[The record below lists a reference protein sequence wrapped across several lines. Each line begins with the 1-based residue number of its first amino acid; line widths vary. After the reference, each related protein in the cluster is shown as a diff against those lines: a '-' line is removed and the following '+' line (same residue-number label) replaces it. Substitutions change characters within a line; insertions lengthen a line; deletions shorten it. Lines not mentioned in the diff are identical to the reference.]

1 MQQRRFELG
10 KIPTEPGVYVMK
22 DRLGAVIYVGKA
34 KNLRRRLTTYFR
46 PGKQTLANLKT
57 RALIESIEDYEVH
70 VLRNEQEAL
79 LLENRLIKQW
89 RPRYNIQFRDDK
101 RFYQIRINVRLS
113 MPRIELV
120 RQRREDDSRY
130 WGPFPN
136 SNQLHCIVDWLNAGL
151 QLRTC
156 RHAEPGE
163 LQHQHCHADILKT
176 CSAPCI
182 GKISL
187 LEYRERV
194 QQAIDILDG
203 KNKQAVLAELQQQ
216 MGECAAKLDFE
227 QAAKLRDV
235 QEALKQMYQPVRR
248 FNAGL
253 SRMLGKQDPLQALQA
268 LGEALGM
275 QHPPH
280 IMECFDI
287 SNISSTHIVASMV
300 RFVDGVPRNSAYRRY
315 RIKSVQ
321 GQDDFASMA
330 EVIRRRY
337 SRVLAESRVQEP
349 NSTGVAE
356 QGAQTVKGGSEL
368 ADLIIVDGGKGQLGK
383 AHEQLKLLGLEHVML
398 IGLAKQH
405 EHIFFMHRSEP
416 LILDHNSPELKLLQ
430 RIRDEAHRF
439 ANNYNELLM
448 QKRMRESALDD
459 IAGLSANDRLNLL
472 KHFKSVNAISKA
484 DSASLCALRGISAR
498 KAENI
503 IAYFAQHPAQP

>member
-1 MQQRRFELG
+1 MQRRFELG
-10 KIPTEPGVYVMK
+10 KIPTDPGVYVMK
-22 DRLGAVIYVGKA
+22 DQLGAVIYVGKA

-57 RALIESIEDYEVH
+57 RALIESIADYELH

-79 LLENRLIKQW
+79 ILENKLIKQW

-101 RFYQIRINVRLS
+101 RFYQIRINLRLS

-120 RQRREDDSRY
+120 RQRREDGSRY

-136 SNQLHCIVDWLNAGL
+136 SNQLYTIVEWLNADL
-151 QLRTC
+151 HLRTC
-156 RHAEPGE
+156 RHVTPGE
-163 LQHQHCHADILKT
+163 LQHQHCHADVLKT

-187 LEYRERV
+187 QDYRQSV
-194 QQAIDILDG
+194 QRAVDILDG
-203 KNKQAVLAELQQQ
+203 KNKQQLMADLQQQ
-216 MGECAAKLDFE
+216 MQQAAAALDFE
-227 QAAKLRDV
+227 QAAKLRDL

-248 FNAGL
+248 FNAGV
-253 SRMLGKQDPLQALQA
+253 SRMLAKQEPMQALEA
-268 LGEALGM
+268 LGEALGLAAA
-275 QHPPH
+275 PH

-337 SRVLAESRVQEP
+337 SRVLQESTAAKPQ
-349 NSTGVAE
+349 E
-356 QGAQTVKGGSEL
+356 QGEAEPAGKGGTQL
-368 ADLIIVDGGKGQLGK
+368 ADLIIVDGGKGQLSK
-383 AHEQLKLLGLEHVML
+383 AYEQLQLLGLEHVPL

-405 EHIFFMHRSEP
+405 EHIFFMHQNEP
-416 LILDHNSPELKLLQ
+416 LVLDHNSPELKLLQ

-459 IAGLSANDRLNLL
+459 IAGLSANDRINLL
-472 KHFKSVNAISKA
+472 KHFKSVSAISKA
-484 DSASLCALRGISAR
+484 DSSSLCSVRGISAR

-503 IAYFAQHPAQP
+503 IAYFSANPDAL